1 METSILTEVLKNILT
16 AGIGMFA
23 GGTFIHFKAKRKTE
37 NQKARQEENTAAA
50 GKFENLKKEIEYLG
64 QRLEQYRSTQ
74 KEQEYVQKEQD
85 RVIKGMQKIQKTLIG
100 QKKYAEYH
108 LCQDLSCPVRI
119 PTLGTFKSKD
129 IEELIEE
136 NKKHEKESM

>member
-1 METSILTEVLKNILT
+1 METSILTEVLKNVIT
-16 AGIGMFA
+16 AAIGMFA

-37 NQKARQEENTAAA
+37 NQKARQEENVADS
-50 GKFENLKKEIEYLG
+50 GKFENLKKEIDYLG
-64 QRLEQYRSTQ
+64 HRLEEYRTDQKAQEYTQ
-74 KEQEYVQKEQD
+74 KEQY
-85 RVIKGMQKIQKTLIG
+85 RVIRGMQKIQKTLIG

-108 LCQDLSCPVRI
+108 LCQDLACPVRI

-136 NKKHEKESM
+136 SKKNEKDSM

>member
-37 NQKARQEENTAAA
+37 NQKARQEENTADA

-64 QRLEQYRSTQ
+64 QRLEQYRST
-74 KEQEYVQKEQD
+74 QKEQD

-136 NKKHEKESM
+136 SKKHEKESM